1 MRRNK
6 YGIRPFPVVSWIV
19 GLCEKKL
26 INEWKKQQQKQ
37 DANKKTEK
45 KKKEK
50 GPKNQMN
57 INKRETMQR
66 LGQIHNIDVKILYED
81 CSYLTVRNEKNL
93 ASRFL
98 PKNMSL
104 FARIRW
110 ALIIMCNGIKA
121 ISKTPANI

>member
-1 MRRNK
+1 MNEKNNNK
-6 YGIRPFPVVSWIV
+6 NKMQTRKR
-19 GLCEKKL
+19 KK
-26 INEWKKQQQKQ
+26 
-37 DANKKTEK
+37 K

-66 LGQIHNIDVKILYED
+66 LGQIHNIDVKILYEV

-104 FARIRW
+104 FARIR
-110 ALIIMCNGIKA
+110 
-121 ISKTPANI
+121 